1 MQDVAKAAGVPSP
14 ERTLVLMCGMKGMA
28 EGVKA
33 LAAEVGLPEERVLA
47 NF

>member
-1 MQDVAKAAGVPSP
+1 MQDVAKETGIAVP
-14 ERTLVLMCGMKGMA
+14 EATGVLMCGMKGMA

-33 LAAEVGLPEERVLA
+33 LCVEAGVPEEKVLT